1 MKRNMVEEMKNKKIN
16 IDIGS
21 IWTTSDSKSFK
32 VQKTEKDKSGK
43 VWVFYQSNDTQ
54 KEYSCY
60 EEAFVSRF
68 TLFDNN

>member
-1 MKRNMVEEMKNKKIN
+1 MVDEMKNKKIN
-16 IDIGS
+16 IAIGS

-32 VQKTEKDKSGK
+32 VKKIEKDKSSK
-43 VWVFYQSNDTQ
+43 VWVFYESMDTQ

-68 TLFDNN
+68 NLFDNN